1 MIWNHYTIH
10 SAILLFNFTPIYF
23 MKNLFPYEDLRH
35 YAKVLLWA
43 LENQRGSRF
52 KNRDIVIIKY
62 DHAALPLAE
71 AIFAL
76 LIDRHLH
83 PVMET
88 SLTPAMKAEL
98 YINSSYGQLTFYP
111 PGKKELYEQAQGVI
125 RIHAP
130 EEVEAMREVD
140 PLSIMENKKAS
151 RTFRQAVEKKKM
163 QGKLA
168 WTECAYPTAALAEK
182 AGLSFEEYTTQL
194 MRACYLNMP
203 APARE
208 WQKISDKTAEV
219 AKWLTSLDIKS
230 IRMQSELCDLYFS
243 PGKNRKWQGATGNNI
258 PGYEVY
264 ISPDHR
270 TVNGIYY
277 ADLSSIYMDKAV
289 YGVQIEFHDG
299 IAMRV
304 KAMGG
309 EKFLLD
315 QLRSDGGARRMGE
328 FSLTD
333 ASISRVDHFMAQTIL
348 DENFGGEY
356 GSCHIA
362 LGQSL
367 INTFSGPPELLD
379 KMMMD
384 SLGFNTSAMHWD
396 LVNTEKNSHCKSCR
410 WQKSDYLRKRQVQ
423 NALN

>member
-1 MIWNHYTIH
+1 MELPLQYLISNPAFTI
-10 SAILLFNFTPIYF
+10 SYLYIF
-23 MKNLFPYEDLRH
+23 MKKIFPYEDLRQ
-35 YAKVLLWA
+35 YAKVLLWG
-43 LENQRGSRF
+43 LENQRGEKF
-52 KNRDIVIIKY
+52 KNKDIIVIKY
-62 DHAALPLAE
+62 DHAAIPLAE

-76 LIDRHLH
+76 LIEKHLH

-88 SLTPAMKAEL
+88 ALTPAMKAEL

-111 PGKKELYEQAQGVI
+111 PGKKELYIQASGVI

-130 EEVEAMREVD
+130 EEVGAMMEVD
-140 PLSIMENKKAS
+140 PLSIMENKNAAKS
-151 RTFRQAVEKKKM
+151 FRQAVEKKKM

-168 WTECAYPTAALAEK
+168 WTECVYPTQALADK
-182 AGLSFEEYTTQL
+182 AGLSMDEYTTQL

-203 APARE
+203 DPARE
-208 WQKISDKTAEV
+208 WQKISDKTNET

-243 PGKNRKWQGATGNNI
+243 PGDNRKWQGATGDNI

-264 ISPDHR
+264 VSPDHR
-270 TVNGIYY
+270 TVNGVYY
-277 ADLSSIYMDKAV
+277 ADLPSLYMDKVV
-289 YGVQIEFHDG
+289 YGVQIEFMDG
-299 IAMRV
+299 IAIRV

-315 QLRSDGGARRMGE
+315 QLRSDSGARRVGE

-333 ASISRVDHFMAQTIL
+333 SSISRVDHFMAQTIL
-348 DENFGGEY
+348 DENFGGEH

-367 INTFSGPPELLD
+367 INTFSGPPEVLD

-384 SLGFNTSAMHWD
+384 SLGFNTSNMHWD
-396 LVNTEKNSHCKSCR
+396 LINTENKRVTAN
-410 WQKSDYLRKRQVQ
+410 LTEGRKITIYE
-423 NALN
+423 NGHFKMN